1 MPECKMGIKIYIPPQ
16 KKRWNLLEQNKKK
29 SSLRGGKKQTPNAKF
44 HKPGPI
50 TGGMYHKFLTSPG
63 KNYSGLDGNA
73 SFSETFTTEFVG
85 TCPFSDHWSPLWG
98 FPGSRP
104 WVKNGDERSRYFRKA
119 GPIGVRPP
127 NAGKQDFDSQ
137 AVYIYIYR
145 YIRIYMK
152 LYIMQVNKTCINTQL
167 KHARSCSRQMKD
179 IFSCWKSA
187 RLPLIFGNYIF
198 GNYSFGKYFLSLWHL
213 TGFRLKKSMGI
224 FMTIG
229 DPCGNFDHLDMAPFT
244 WLASHRVWEIHGAE
258 FLENM
263 EPKKNRAILTE
274 EFPIQLLMV
283 RKKHEEK
290 KPTTKYQQIR
300 IKRLLPLSPKKE
312 KKVDL
317 EDFKERCFFSFDEFF
332 VDVFGTVRS
341 TDFVAKN
348 RDLFFV

>member
-50 TGGMYHKFLTSPG
+50 TGGMYHKFLTSPA

-145 YIRIYMK
+145 YMRIYMK

-229 DPCGNFDHLDMAPFT
+229 DPCGNFEKTLTWHRSL

-258 FLENM
+258 CLG
-263 EPKKNRAILTE
+263 
-274 EFPIQLLMV
+274 
-283 RKKHEEK
+283 KHGTVK
-290 KPTTKYQQIR
+290 KPG
-300 IKRLLPLSPKKE
+300 P
-312 KKVDL
+312 
-317 EDFKERCFFSFDEFF
+317 F
-332 VDVFGTVRS
+332 
-341 TDFVAKN
+341 
-348 RDLFFV
+348 